1 VVVGL
6 LDVVATPAHVAE
18 RLLRA
23 LEGEDAAL
31 APNTIAWA
39 ELLQVLTATLL
50 PGVGVAPGQV
60 ERLTLA
66 AAVRAVLP
74 RYDAAYG
81 ERTDTVDAFARSLE
95 LLRVHGATPE
105 TLRLA
110 QAHTPAD
117 DEGTR
122 GRLGLLAAVFAE
134 HTERLAALGYVA
146 AAALEGRL
154 AEAVTETHARG
165 KALGALPER
174 LRLWHLRVLWP
185 TRVQLITALAR
196 WLGAHGGRVEAHI
209 TCEPRRERLPLTL
222 DRALRAF
229 EAEDSACLEVAYGLR
244 EGGSDHDEGPLGPW
258 LLALAEGGR
267 AHEATRILGEP
278 TTVRPVFMAE
288 AESPDDEA
296 RWVAAQVAALLE
308 AGIGADN
315 IAVVLR
321 HADAATVARLGRC
334 LDDAGVAW
342 SPPPGA
348 PGWLLASPLARA
360 FLGLPGL
367 LARGASREE
376 VLRALAILLGNGAR
390 GHELGPLWRVAQA
403 LRSWGVE
410 SLFDS
415 ELGTR
420 CDYQVARHGASPTT
434 ATAVKTLAE
443 LLWQQSKDGTVAEHC
458 TRLRGWVPRLG
469 GEGRFYE
476 ESRAVVS
483 QVAADP
489 GASVI
494 LRALGRDEA
503 ALAGCVALLEA
514 LPGMAAAAGRTGP
527 ISAGEFGELVLD
539 LARVWSGAA
548 TVPGSGGVSV
558 LEASEVV
565 GRTFAVVMLPGMVDG
580 TFPAHR
586 EDEALW
592 GDAERNAVGKAL
604 GFPVERSGARESE
617 TLLLLGALAAATER
631 VYASAHRH
639 DTAGRPMAPS
649 PFLGDLQRTAGVV
662 VERLGRDPLAR
673 SKRVPPR
680 GVERTLRALAGASL
694 GLAGMSASVRAALAS
709 AEARAAIE
717 RARETFFARPE
728 MEANGHHGRI
738 DHDHGLVEALALP
751 RWASASRPLDV
762 TLLERVARCGYK
774 AFAHYVLRIE
784 ERVDDTMALDDKQ
797 RGHLLHELVQVGAE
811 ALVATRGQEPEVRW
825 ESVEGALED
834 KFAEFSERL
843 ARLDLG
849 LVEADYR
856 TVRRQAEAWLQ
867 RRMHDPSWRMLETEV
882 GFGPQSTWP
891 SVVVT
896 MPDGA
901 ESVSLRGRID
911 GVERVGQVVRAVEFK
926 SGRGE
931 GYKKRLQ
938 EGALDT
944 QFQLVVYA
952 AAVERARRSGKL
964 PSDCTSVDGVYVGF
978 RDLAEHTLR
987 DALGGDGRKRLP
999 RYDVDALVL
1008 EGAAGEGALG
1018 EAVRRVVG
1026 PLRAG
1031 RFEPRPRDCNF
1042 CQYRPLCRVESH
1054 DVTDEETEAPS
1065 SADATP

>member
-1 VVVGL
+1 ML
-6 LDVVATPAHVAE
+6 LDVVATPAHVSE

-23 LEGEDAAL
+23 LDGEVAAL
-31 APNTIAWA
+31 APNTLPWA
-39 ELLQVLTATLL
+39 HFLQLLTTHLL
-50 PGVGVAPGQV
+50 PGRGIAPAQV

-66 AAVRAVLP
+66 AAVRSVLP

-95 LLRVHGATPE
+95 LLRAHGVTPDILGLALGH
-105 TLRLA
+105 TL
-110 QAHTPAD
+110 PD
-117 DEGTR
+117 DAGTR
-122 GRLGLLAAVFAE
+122 GRLGLLTAVFAE
-134 HTERLAALGYVA
+134 HTERLEALGYIA
-146 AAALEGRL
+146 GAALEAQL
-154 AEAVTETHARG
+154 AEAVSEAQRQHRVPDWLPTH
-165 KALGALPER
+165 
-174 LRLWHLRVLWP
+174 LRLWHLRVLGP
-185 TRVQLITALAR
+185 TRVRLITSLAR
-196 WLGAHGGRVEAHI
+196 WLGAHGGQVKAHI

-229 EAEDSACLEVAYGLR
+229 EAEDSAHLDVACGLR
-244 EGGSDHDEGPLGPW
+244 DEGAEPVRGPLGPW
-258 LLALAEGGR
+258 LIALAEGGR
-267 AHEATRILGEP
+267 AHEATRVLSGHHGAG
-278 TTVRPVFMAE
+278 PVKMAE
-288 AESPDDEA
+288 AEGPDEEA
-296 RWVAAQVAALLE
+296 RWVAAQVASLLDG
-308 AGIGADN
+308 GIGADT

-321 HADAATVARLGRC
+321 HADAPTVARLGRC

-342 SPPPGA
+342 SPPSGA
-348 PGWLLASPLARA
+348 PGWLLESPLARA

-367 LARGASREE
+367 LARGANREE

-403 LRSWGVE
+403 LRAWGIE
-410 SLFDS
+410 TLFDN

-420 CDYQVARHGASPTT
+420 CDYHVARHGASPTT
-434 ATAVKTLAE
+434 AAAVKALGE
-443 LLWQQSKDGTVAEHC
+443 LLWQQSKDGTVVEHC
-458 TRLRGWVPRLG
+458 ARLRGWVPRFG

-503 ALAGCVALLEA
+503 ALAGCEALLEA

-539 LARVWSGAA
+539 LARVWSGAV
-548 TVPGSGGVSV
+548 TPPGAGGVSV
-558 LEASEVV
+558 LEAADVV
-565 GRTFAVVMLPGMVDG
+565 GRSFSVVMLPGMVDG
-580 TFPAHR
+580 AFPAHR

-592 GDAERNAVGKAL
+592 GDAERAAVGKAL
-604 GFPVERSGARESE
+604 GFPIERTGSRESE
-617 TLLLLGALAAATER
+617 TVLLLGALAAATEG

-639 DTAGRPMAPS
+639 DAAGRPMAPS
-649 PFLGDLQRTAGVV
+649 PFLGDLQRTSGAV

-673 SKRVPPR
+673 SKRIPAR
-680 GVERTLRALAGASL
+680 GVERTLRALAGAAL
-694 GLAGMSASVRAALAS
+694 GPAGMSPSVRSALAS
-709 AEARAAIE
+709 AESRAAIE
-717 RARETFFARPE
+717 RARELFFARPE
-728 MEANGHHGRI
+728 VEANAHHGRI
-738 DHDHGLVEALALP
+738 DHDHELVNALALP

-774 AFAHYVLRIE
+774 AFAHYVLKIE
-784 ERVDDTMALDDKQ
+784 ERVDDTTALDDKQ

-811 ALVATRGQEPEVRW
+811 ALVASRGADPAERW
-825 ESVEGALED
+825 QSVEAALEE

-843 ARLDLG
+843 SRLDLG

-856 TVRRQAEAWLQ
+856 TVRRQAEAWLT
-867 RRMHDPSWRMLETEV
+867 RRMHDPSWQMLETEV

-901 ESVSLRGRID
+901 EPVSLRGRID
-911 GVERVGQVVRAVEFK
+911 GVERVGAVVRAVEFK
-926 SGRGE
+926 SGRGD

-938 EGALDT
+938 DGALDT

-964 PSDCTSVDGVYVGF
+964 PADCTSVDGVYVGF

-987 DALGGDGRKRLP
+987 DALGSDGRKRLA
-999 RYDVDALVL
+999 RYDVEALVS

-1026 PLRAG
+1026 PLREG

-1054 DVTDEETEAPS
+1054 DVTDEETEAPMPGEAS
-1065 SADATP
+1065 P